1 MGERDGKKEV
11 ENSKYGM
18 ERFLKNSGHGR
29 ECLSGNLLTRKGIP
43 GRPFEGKYC
52 SKGIPGCP
60 LEVAGRKERYS
71 IGGFGKKEKSISNF
85 CDRLY
90 DCLYDRLHLWRFVR
104 SIICIRF

>member
-43 GRPFEGKYC
+43 GR
-52 SKGIPGCP
+52 P